1 MANLDSNRIAAI
13 AGQILKS
20 AKRKMKYKREIGREI
35 ERIRFLLNQNMY
47 GGQAMGLRYAL
58 EALNWVLDPKYPGV
72 TAQFQTRKYLQQGV
86 APAADPEQTKELDIQ
101 TPNPSPNPD
110 DNQS

>member
-1 MANLDSNRIAAI
+1 MDNLDSNRIAAI

-35 ERIRFLLNQNMY
+35 ERIRFLLNQNMQ
-47 GGQAMGLRYAL
+47 GNQTMGLRYAL

-72 TAQFQTRKYLQQGV
+72 TAQFRMRKYLQQGGRPPV
-86 APAADPEQTKELDIQ
+86 EPEQTRELDL
-101 TPNPSPNPD
+101 PSPNPNQNQ